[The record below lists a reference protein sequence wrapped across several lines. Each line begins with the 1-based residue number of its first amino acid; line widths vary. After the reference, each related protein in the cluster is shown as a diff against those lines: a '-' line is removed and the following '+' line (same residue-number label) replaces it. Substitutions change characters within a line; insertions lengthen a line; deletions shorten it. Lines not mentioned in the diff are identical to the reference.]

1 MDTLDTSRAASAHE
15 PRLYNI
21 RITWGYIEY
30 IRKHHPEVDI
40 NSILEYAGISPLDF
54 KDPGYWFTQ
63 EQADRFGDICIEMTG
78 NPDIPR
84 ESGRM
89 VANGD
94 SFTSFRQF
102 FLGFLTPCAA
112 YKGAAIITSKLNRG
126 VTITTRKLEKNKVEI
141 VCTPREGVKDKPRQ
155 CKNRMGFIEGLGKP
169 FTGKYARVEHPECVH
184 QGDSRCRYIVS
195 WDHGPKYF
203 LNMVRSYGLAAILA
217 LVPSSFFVLPYH
229 SWLEL
234 SLTLLALF
242 LGFSLFKEH
251 LENRDQDR
259 QIRHQAETADLFLR
273 EVDSK
278 HDNAA
283 LIQEIGTAVSSAY
296 VTEELLDSILE
307 GLKEHMDI
315 DRAMILL
322 VSEKNPGRIDLVKG
336 YGISP
341 QAEDSLRRR
350 LFRTVKTVF
359 PQTTPFIADTEGYIP
374 DGLGELLGPVAE
386 QTGISSFIVAPIVFR
401 HEPTGFL
408 IIDPAVSRRD
418 LNRSDV
424 DLITGI
430 AQQIAVIVHQSR
442 LFRRLRQ
449 YEQNYRLLVENAS
462 EGVVVIRH
470 GTCIYANPQ
479 ILEISGFSEE
489 ELVPGPALGFIHPDD
504 RKSLGILH
512 GQVPDTSGKKGDQRR
527 LIRKD
532 GTTRWIETSRFPVS
546 WENSEAVLFFIRDI
560 TEAKEAREALERMN
574 QRLEDMVE
582 KRSQELMQSSEQLLR
597 ETASRKRAD
606 AEKKELAE
614 RLDRSK
620 KMETLG
626 MLAGRVAHDLNN
638 VLSGIVT
645 YPELILLGLPG
656 DSPMREPI
664 QLMRDSGL
672 KAAAIVEDLLT
683 LARQDLPGMSLV
695 NVNKD
700 VVLDFLES
708 QECLRLKNAGSA
720 IRVKTEL
727 DPDLHPVRGSL
738 AHLRKSL
745 TNLFINAVEA
755 QPEGGWIT
763 ITTQNRFVGSP
774 LPGYDTICKGSYV
787 VLKVSD
793 NGIGILPE
801 DIRKIFEPFYT
812 KKNLQRKGTGL
823 GMTVVWSTVHDHGGY
838 ITVQSEVGRGTCFE
852 LYFPSARDAAGGE
865 TGELPPV
872 SDLMGSGETILVVDD
887 IEQQRKIASEILKS
901 LNYLVVTAASGEEAV
916 AYLKSNPADLVL
928 LDMIMDPGM
937 DGLETYRRIIQDH
950 PGQKAVI
957 ASGYAENIRVEE
969 AIRLGVEKYIRK
981 PYSIKNLGEIVKQVL
996 ASRR

>member
-1 MDTLDTSRAASAHE
+1 MDTLDTNPAARAHE
-15 PRLYNI
+15 PRLYSV

-40 NSILEYAGISPLDF
+40 NSILEHAGISPLDF

-63 EQADRFGDICIEMTG
+63 EQVDRFGDICIEMTG

-89 VANGD
+89 VASGD
-94 SFTSFRQF
+94 SFTSIRQF
-102 FLGFLTPCAA
+102 LLGFLTPCAA
-112 YKGAAIITSKLNRG
+112 CKGAAIIGSKLNRG
-126 VTITTRKLEKNKVEI
+126 ITITSRKLGKNRMEI
-141 VCTPREGVKDKPRQ
+141 VCAPREGVKDKPRQ
-155 CKNRMGFIEGLGKP
+155 CKNRIGFIEGLGKP

-184 QGDSRCRYIVS
+184 KGDSHCRYIVS
-195 WDHGPKYF
+195 WDHGPRYY
-203 LNMVRSYGLAAILA
+203 LNIIRSYGLAVMLA
-217 LVPSSFFVLPYH
+217 LVPSSFFVLSYR

-234 SLTLLALF
+234 SLALLALF
-242 LGFSLFKEH
+242 LGFCLFKEH
-251 LENRDQDR
+251 LENHDQDR
-259 QIRHQAETADLFLR
+259 RIRHQAETADFFLR

-283 LIQEIGTAVSSAY
+283 LIQEIGTAISSAY
-296 VTEELLDSILE
+296 VTEEILDSILE
-307 GLKEHMDI
+307 GLKERMGI

-322 VSEKNPGRIDLVKG
+322 ASEKNPGQIGLVRG

-350 LFRTVKTVF
+350 SLCTAKTVF
-359 PQTTPFIADTEGYIP
+359 PQAAPFIADTAGNMP
-374 DGLGELLGPVAE
+374 DGLAELLGPVAE

-401 HEPTGFL
+401 HEPAGFL
-408 IIDPAVSRRD
+408 IIDPPLSRRHLD
-418 LNRSDV
+418 RSDM

-430 AQQIAVIVHQSR
+430 AHQIAVIVHQSR
-442 LFRRLRQ
+442 LFRRLQQ
-449 YEQNYRLLVENAS
+449 YEQNYRLLMENAS
-462 EGVVVIRH
+462 EGVVVIQN
-470 GTCIYANPQ
+470 GTSIYANPK
-479 ILEISGFSEE
+479 ILEISGFSME
-489 ELVPGPALGFIHPDD
+489 ELVLGPALGFIHPDD
-504 RKSLGILH
+504 RMALDVLH
-512 GQVPDTSGKKGDQRR
+512 EQAPGGPGKRGDQLR

-532 GTTRWIETSRFPVS
+532 GATRWIEASRFPVS
-546 WENSEAVLFFIRDI
+546 WENSEAALFSIRDI
-560 TEAKEAREALERMN
+560 TEAKEARETLKRMN

-614 RLDRSK
+614 RLGRSK
-620 KMETLG
+620 KMEALG
-626 MLAGRVAHDLNN
+626 MLSGRVAHDLNN

-664 QLMRDSGL
+664 RLMRDSGL
-672 KAAAIVEDLLT
+672 KAAAIVEDLMT
-683 LARQDLPGMSLV
+683 LASQDLPGTSLV

-700 VVLDFLES
+700 VVLEFLES
-708 QECLRLKNAGSA
+708 QECLRLKNAGAA
-720 IRVKTEL
+720 IRVKAEL
-727 DPDLHPVRGSL
+727 DPDLHHVRGSL

-745 TNLFINAVEA
+745 ANLFINAVEA

-763 ITTQNRFVGSP
+763 ITTQNRFASSP
-774 LPGYDTICKGSYV
+774 LPGYDTIRKGSYA

-793 NGIGILPE
+793 DGIGILPE

-823 GMTVVWSTVHDHGGY
+823 GMTVVRSTVHDHQGY

-852 LYFPSARDAAGGE
+852 LYFPSAMETAGEE
-865 TGELPPV
+865 TGKLRPV
-872 SDLMGSGETILVVDD
+872 RDLMGSGETILVVDD

-901 LNYLVVTAASGEEAV
+901 LNYLVVTAASGEEA
-916 AYLKSNPADLVL
+916 AKYLKSSPADLVL

-969 AIRLGVEKYIRK
+969 AIRLGVGKYIRK
-981 PYSIKNLGEIVKQVL
+981 PYSIKNLGEIIKQVL
-996 ASRR
+996 ASGG